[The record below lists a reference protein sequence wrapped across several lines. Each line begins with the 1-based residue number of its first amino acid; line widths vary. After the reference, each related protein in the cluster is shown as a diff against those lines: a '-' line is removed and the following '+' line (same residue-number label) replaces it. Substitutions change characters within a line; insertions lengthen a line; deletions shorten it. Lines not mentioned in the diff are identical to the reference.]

1 MLTVILPIVARARPF
16 LFSFV
21 LINAATVRGCTP
33 SLNGRSTASQTCFL
47 PSRSLA
53 RRLPQRQP
61 FRLATWLHR
70 RRLRLEFIR
79 PLGQYP
85 METIRKNLVSDV
97 RQRVAE
103 VVVGQDVVVERL
115 LIALF
120 TGGHLLLQG
129 MPGLAKTLLVQTIS
143 KTIDLKF
150 SRVQFTI
157 DLLPSDILG
166 SEVLD
171 QRTNEFTT
179 HLGPIFT
186 NLLLADEINRAAPKV
201 QSALLEAM
209 QERKVTIGNETH
221 VLPAPFLVIA
231 TQNPIEQSGTFELP
245 EAQLDRFMLCHRLD
259 YPAAGE
265 EEEVLRRSLTLG
277 LQKRDGGAVPKTAFD
292 TLSDEIVATRENL
305 VEMMAAVQEVHVSE
319 VFQKHTVEVVR
330 RTRRHPSI
338 ELGGSPRAGLAMIQ
352 AARARAFIHGRD
364 YVVPEDLYALAEDVL
379 LHRMRLRYEALA
391 EGISGVS
398 VLKKILSEAG

>member
-1 MLTVILPIVARARPF
+1 
-16 LFSFV
+16 
-21 LINAATVRGCTP
+21 
-33 SLNGRSTASQTCFL
+33 
-47 PSRSLA
+47 
-53 RRLPQRQP
+53 
-61 FRLATWLHR
+61 
-70 RRLRLEFIR
+70 
-79 PLGQYP
+79 
-85 METIRKNLVSDV
+85 METIQTDLVKDV

-103 VVVGQDVVVERL
+103 VVVGQDTVVERL

-129 MPGLAKTLLVQTIS
+129 VPGLAKTLLVQTIS
-143 KTIDLKF
+143 NAIDLRF

-171 QRTNEFTT
+171 QRNNEFRT

-221 VLPAPFLVIA
+221 TLPAPFLVIA

-259 YPAAGE
+259 YPSCAE
-265 EEEVLRRSLTLG
+265 E
-277 LQKRDGGAVPKTAFD
+277 
-292 TLSDEIVATRENL
+292 
-305 VEMMAAVQEVHVSE
+305 
-319 VFQKHTVEVVR
+319 
-330 RTRRHPSI
+330 
-338 ELGGSPRAGLAMIQ
+338 
-352 AARARAFIHGRD
+352 
-364 YVVPEDLYALAEDVL
+364 EDVL
-379 LHRMRLRYEALA
+379 DAGQHTSVDAAVGMTPADRPATPRSSLSATEAFVA
-391 EGISGVS
+391 STHTRRA
-398 VLKKILSEAG
+398 LS